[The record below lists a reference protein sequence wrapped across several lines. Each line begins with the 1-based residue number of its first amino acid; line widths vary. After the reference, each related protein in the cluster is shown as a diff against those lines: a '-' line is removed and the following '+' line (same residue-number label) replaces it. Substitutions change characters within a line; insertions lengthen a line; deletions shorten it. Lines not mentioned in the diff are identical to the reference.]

1 MSFKYCKSC
10 GHKNEFLA
18 MEPKFCSNCG
28 APMDGSQS
36 QASPQ
41 REVQQKKKIDKE
53 PLSDYE
59 SDSNFVPEIGKLQYE
74 VSSFEKKTF
83 KVEDLLNLPE
93 DEEKKR

>member
-28 APMDGSQS
+28 TPMDGSQS

-83 KVEDLLNLPE
+83 KVEDLFIALILIFFL
-93 DEEKKR
+93 

>member
-18 MEPKFCSNCG
+18 IEPKFCSNCG
-28 APMDGSQS
+28 APMDESQS

-41 REVQQKKKIDKE
+41 RGVQQKKKIDKE

-59 SDSNFVPEIGKLQYE
+59 SDSNFVPEIVKLQYE

>member
-1 MSFKYCKSC
+1 
-10 GHKNEFLA
+10 
-18 MEPKFCSNCG
+18 
-28 APMDGSQS
+28 MDGSQS